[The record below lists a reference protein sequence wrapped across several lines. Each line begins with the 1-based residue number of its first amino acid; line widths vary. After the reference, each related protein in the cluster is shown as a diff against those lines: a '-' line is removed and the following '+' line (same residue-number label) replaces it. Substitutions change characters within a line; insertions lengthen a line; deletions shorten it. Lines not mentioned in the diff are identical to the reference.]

1 MAKIMPDDRFKTGPK
16 TGLMG
21 GVMIAYFILILHVVL
36 IALIGLVV
44 IFLGGVAG
52 YLLWIVIGGTLLIS
66 GSAFWFYRR
75 MKKQGRE
82 LRDTLNSDIFQGK
95 AVEVSLLDG
104 LVTFRVGGRQSSQT
118 LIEATAQPL
127 QLEAPESDPLQKL
140 SELAQMY
147 DKGLISREEFERY
160 KQALMGD
167 ETIAA
172 DAMDAS
178 SAAIVGAATKVEK
191 S

>member
-104 LVTFRVGGRQSSQT
+104 LVAFRVGGRQSSQT